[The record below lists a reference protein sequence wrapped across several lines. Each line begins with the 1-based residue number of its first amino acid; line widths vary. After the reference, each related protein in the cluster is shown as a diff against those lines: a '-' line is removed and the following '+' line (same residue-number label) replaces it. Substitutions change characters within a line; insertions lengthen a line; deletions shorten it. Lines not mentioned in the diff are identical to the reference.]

1 MSPELRDSV
10 SSQVLLGDD
19 AALLEQKE
27 LLSNWYHFLVTRLLY
42 SQPTVKPMDLHLY
55 AQVRQLL
62 QEGRGVGVRGST
74 PCQSL
79 SPCGLVD
86 LTLPGEQRGLSL
98 GPI

>member
-1 MSPELRDSV
+1 MAPELRDSV

-62 QEGRGVGVRGST
+62 REGRGDGVQGSA
-74 PCQSL
+74 PCRITFT
-79 SPCGLVD
+79 V
-86 LTLPGEQRGLSL
+86 
-98 GPI
+98 

>member
-19 AALLEQKE
+19 AALLEHKE

-55 AQVRQLL
+55 AQVPQLL
-62 QEGRGVGVRGST
+62 REGRGVGIRGSA
-74 PCQSL
+74 PCRVT
-79 SPCGLVD
+79 CTVW
-86 LTLPGEQRGLSL
+86 PG
-98 GPI
+98 

>member
-1 MSPELRDSV
+1 MAPQLRDSV

-55 AQVRQLL
+55 AQVCQLL
-62 QEGRGVGVRGST
+62 QEGRGVGVRGSA
-74 PCQSL
+74 PCQVTFTVW
-79 SPCGLVD
+79 P
-86 LTLPGEQRGLSL
+86 R
-98 GPI
+98 